1 MESQCTKID
10 LLFISSSPVPG
21 GGGGGGHSSYDW
33 LRTRVQKKRRK
44 GMLFSHTASSTFSLK
59 YGCFFILH
67 RTLGVPRNKI

>member
-1 MESQCTKID
+1 MAGDDPNVIVD
-10 LLFISSSPVPG
+10 AR
-21 GGGGGGHSSYDW
+21 GGHSSYDW

-59 YGCFFILH
+59 KGCFFILH